1 MERIKRIIK
10 ELNELL
16 PQIEKLLIR
25 IISIVG
31 WILILIK
38 LIE

>member
-1 MERIKRIIK
+1 MERIKHIIK

>member
-1 MERIKRIIK
+1 MKDLVHKVK
-10 ELNELL
+10 ELNKLL
-16 PQIEKLLIR
+16 EQIEKLLIR

-38 LIE
+38 LL

>member
-1 MERIKRIIK
+1 MKDLIHKTK
-10 ELNELL
+10 ELHKLL
-16 PQIEKLLIR
+16 EQIEKLLIK

-38 LIE
+38 LLS